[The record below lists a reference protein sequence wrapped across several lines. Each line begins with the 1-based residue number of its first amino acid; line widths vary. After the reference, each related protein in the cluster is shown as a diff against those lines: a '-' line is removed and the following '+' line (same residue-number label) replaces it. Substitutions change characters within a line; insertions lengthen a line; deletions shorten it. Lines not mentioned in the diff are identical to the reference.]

1 VDWEKIQ
8 GLEGVA
14 LVNVV
19 DNVDELKRGMNK
31 KIKTKIT
38 HDDGASWTYLPCP
51 EKDLDNKPTS
61 CDPKDLS
68 KRSLHLHGYT
78 ERRDPRDTFS
88 SPSAVGLLIGVGNV
102 GTYLGLYNEGHTFLT
117 KDAGVTWKQ
126 IQKGTYL
133 WEYGDQGSIIVLVAR
148 DTPTSKVIY
157 SIDDGDSWNDFT
169 FDEEGVM
176 TVERITTVPSDNSRN
191 FLLWGKKDG
200 SITTVNL
207 DFTGTTNKQC
217 YLPDHNNVDSD
228 KSDYDLWFPTH
239 PGKEEEPDCLFGHK
253 SLYYRKKPGRVC
265 YNGPLIDRLH
275 TREENCT
282 CTRQD
287 FEW

>member
-1 VDWEKIQ
+1 MQ

-14 LVNVV
+14 VVNVV
-19 DNVDELKRGMNK
+19 DNVAELKRGMNK
-31 KIKTKIT
+31 KIKTMIT

-51 EKDLDNKPTS
+51 EKDIDNKPTN
-61 CDPKDLS
+61 CDPKDLN

-88 SPSAVGLLIGVGNV
+88 SPSAVGLLIGVGNI
-102 GTYLGLYNEGHTFLT
+102 GEYLGLYNEGNTYLT

-126 IQKGTYL
+126 VQKGTYL

-157 SIDDGDSWNDFT
+157 SIDDGESWKDFV
-169 FDEEGVM
+169 FDDGVM
-176 TVERITTVPSDNSRN
+176 SVERITTVPSDNSRN

-200 SITTVNL
+200 NLITVNL

-217 YLPDHNNVDSD
+217 YLPDRNDIESD
-228 KSDYDLWFPTH
+228 KSDYDLWFPKH

-253 SLYYRKKPGRVC
+253 SLYYRKKPGVLC

-275 TREENCT
+275 TREENCS